1 MCLHVCS
8 FFISLFSAK
17 GLDPEVFWKEM
28 KDKSRLDLRPHPI
41 RGPDVWTT
49 PNGIVMAKLATN
61 MTQEAINARRAGNI
75 M

>member
-1 MCLHVCS
+1 
-8 FFISLFSAK
+8 
-17 GLDPEVFWKEM
+17 M

-49 PNGIVMAKLATN
+49 PNGIVMAKLATD